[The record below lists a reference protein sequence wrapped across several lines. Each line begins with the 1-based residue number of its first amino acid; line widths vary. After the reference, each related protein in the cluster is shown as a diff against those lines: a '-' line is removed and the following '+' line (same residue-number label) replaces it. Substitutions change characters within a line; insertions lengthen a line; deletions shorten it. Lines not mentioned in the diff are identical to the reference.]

1 MVQTPPDLSLL
12 ARTNCLDGM
21 ATSSATSKQRYPVML
36 NETDLQE
43 FYEEQ
48 LKEYQE
54 RYKNSKSALIER
66 QIELIQELIRNQKK
80 LMGIR
85 Q

>member
-1 MVQTPPDLSLL
+1 
-12 ARTNCLDGM
+12 
-21 ATSSATSKQRYPVML
+21 ML

-54 RYKNSKSALIER
+54 RYKNSKNALIER

>member
-1 MVQTPPDLSLL
+1 
-12 ARTNCLDGM
+12 M
-21 ATSSATSKQRYPVML
+21 ATSSATSNQRYPAML

-48 LKEYQE
+48 LREYQE

-80 LMGIR
+80 LMGIG

>member
-1 MVQTPPDLSLL
+1 
-12 ARTNCLDGM
+12 
-21 ATSSATSKQRYPVML
+21 ML

-48 LKEYQE
+48 LREYQE

-66 QIELIQELIRNQKK
+66 QIELMQELIRNQKK
-80 LMGIR
+80 LMGIG